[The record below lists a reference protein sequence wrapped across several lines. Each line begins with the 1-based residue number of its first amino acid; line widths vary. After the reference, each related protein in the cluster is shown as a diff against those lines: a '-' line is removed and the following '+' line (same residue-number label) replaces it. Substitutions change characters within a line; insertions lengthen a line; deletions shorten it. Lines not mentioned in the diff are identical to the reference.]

1 MFSKFC
7 YWLLD
12 HRVEW
17 DDKVE
22 GKFNKWLYNH
32 IK

>member
-1 MFSKFC
+1 MLSRFC

-12 HRVEW
+12 RRVPWGE
-17 DDKVE
+17 KVE
-22 GKFNKWLYNH
+22 GKFNEWLLDH